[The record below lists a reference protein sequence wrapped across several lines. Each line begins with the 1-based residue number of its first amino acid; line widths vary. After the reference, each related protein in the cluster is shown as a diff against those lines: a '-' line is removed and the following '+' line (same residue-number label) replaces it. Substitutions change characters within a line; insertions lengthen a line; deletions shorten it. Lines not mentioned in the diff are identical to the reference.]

1 MYIEDTNVQTAK
13 TIDMTV
19 FADMDKFADS
29 QEVYSYIRRGLKGSV
44 TVRKINITKKLILIE
59 LK

>member
-1 MYIEDTNVQTAK
+1 VQTAK